1 LLQIF
6 VRRGRWRREATDYL
20 APLGHLYATAAFGLL
35 GYGVFEMEKRQY
47 VTSLQLYLLLDEL
60 LEADWQG
67 VPTSRQE
74 EAITGYS
81 RKGEPGVSGQAGEHI
96 SGRRVGSRTRGTEL
110 KGGHWAAELGRT
122 GGIQCTSLDM
132 QHYDHYTP
140 LDARSRRSSDRQY
153 DRGLLALS
161 FSTA

>member
-1 LLQIF
+1 MLQIF
-6 VRRGRWRREATDYL
+6 VRRGRWRWEATDYL

-74 EAITGYS
+74 EAITGHS
-81 RKGEPGVSGQAGEHI
+81 RKGKPGVPSQAGEHI
-96 SGRRVGSRTRGTEL
+96 SVRCGGWRSKGTVLEGGQRTTEQ
-110 KGGHWAAELGRT
+110 GWT

-132 QHYDHYTP
+132 QHYDHHLP
-140 LDARSRRSSDRQY
+140 LDQA
-153 DRGLLALS
+153 
-161 FSTA
+161 